1 MSNKKKKSKSKA
13 SESHNRGGRENSPR
27 GQHNPPSPQRD
38 NSISDQQRSE
48 NGGTGSRTNGIK
60 LAARLFRNPLFSK
73 RGFKHAKEGIKI
85 RSSDKS
91 INKVKCL
98 GIFFI
103 FAYPILLIMY
113 SVDGLVYGDK
123 TNIIHVFLYG
133 IPLCTAVP
141 CCIHYLDDVDTL
153 LLSVFEIGEKSL
165 LGYFADPVIREFLL
179 TVFEIAGLIYQCIKG
194 GQKYRIFVWGISA
207 FICYLLGNICLILG
221 RKKRPG
227 SVAGDSACVSNL
239 HLAIESCF

>member
-13 SESHNRGGRENSPR
+13 SESHKRGGRENSPR
-27 GQHNPPSPQRD
+27 GQHSPPSPQRG
-38 NSISDQQRSE
+38 NSITEQQRSE
-48 NGGTGSRTNGIK
+48 NGGTGSGTNGIK

-73 RGFKHAKEGIKI
+73 RGFKHAKEGLKSE
-85 RSSDKS
+85 SSGDSISPARCFGSFFLLAYPFLLIAYGVEGLLVGDKS
-91 INKVKCL
+91 
-98 GIFFI
+98 
-103 FAYPILLIMY
+103 
-113 SVDGLVYGDK
+113 
-123 TNIIHVFLYG
+123 NIIHVFLYG

-194 GQKYRIFVWGISA
+194 RQNLGMFLWKISS
-207 FICYLLGNICLILG
+207 FTLYLIGNTLLIWE
-221 RKKRPG
+221 RKKRPKP
-227 SVAGDSACVSNL
+227 AMADSA
-239 HLAIESCF
+239 